1 MQPTELVGD
10 DPRGVAGEA
19 EETMRVQQGLIRGLA
34 MAFALWAGA
43 AGAGEPVRLDAVA
56 LDQVTAGAGGFAY
69 FFGAG
74 TAGFNGAGGLTIE
87 GGGTATYEEEIKYTP
102 STGLKFKRNARASYS
117 GSSKAQANGG
127 TASATLAAGSGVV
140 LN

>member
-1 MQPTELVGD
+1 
-10 DPRGVAGEA
+10 
-19 EETMRVQQGLIRGLA
+19 MRVQQGLFRGLA
-34 MAFALWAGA
+34 VAFALWAGA
-43 AGAGEPVRLDAVA
+43 ASAGEPIELDAQA

-74 TAGFNGAGGLTIE
+74 TAAFNGAGGSTIE
-87 GGGTATYEEEIKYTP
+87 GEGNATYNEEITYTP
-102 STGLKFKRNARASYS
+102 SSGLKFKRSASGSYK

-127 TASATLAAGSGVV
+127 TAAATLAAGSGVV

>member
-1 MQPTELVGD
+1 
-10 DPRGVAGEA
+10 
-19 EETMRVQQGLIRGLA
+19 MRVQQGLIRGLA
-34 MAFALWAGA
+34 TAFALWAGA
-43 AGAGEPVRLDAVA
+43 AIAGEPIRLEASQ
-56 LDQVTAGAGGFAY
+56 LDGVTAGAGGFAY

-74 TAGFNGAGGLTIE
+74 TASFNGAGSSTIE
-87 GGGTATYEEEIKYTP
+87 GEGNATYNEEITYTP
-102 STGLKFKRNARASYS
+102 SSGVKFKRNASGTYK